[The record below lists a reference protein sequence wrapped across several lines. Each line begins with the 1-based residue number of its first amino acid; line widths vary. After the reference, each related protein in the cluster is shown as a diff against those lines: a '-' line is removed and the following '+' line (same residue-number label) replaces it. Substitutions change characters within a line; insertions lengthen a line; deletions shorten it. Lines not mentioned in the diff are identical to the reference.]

1 MLRTL
6 ALSAVTLA
14 LAADLAIA
22 DPEVRVSYPGGVP
35 RVEISGSYPQS
46 SYTVWRKLPA
56 EEQYA
61 PVTDGAILCLGSCF
75 ALDRGAEPGQSYLYR
90 FDLEL
95 ADGSRVSFGPYAISI
110 SAELARRMRA
120 AVWPNPGRG
129 GARVELFVGGD
140 GGAVEAE
147 AGLFDVQGR
156 AVATLH
162 RGDLARGLNVLAW
175 DGRGDQGQ
183 PLAGGLYFLRFA
195 SPLGTTVTRIL
206 RLR

>member
-6 ALSAVTLA
+6 ALSIVTVV

-35 RVEISGSYPQS
+35 RVEISGSYPRS

-56 EEQYA
+56 GAQYA

-90 FDLEL
+90 FDLTL
-95 ADGSRVSFGPYAISI
+95 ADGSRASFGPYAITI

-129 GARVELFVGGD
+129 SARVELFLGGE
-140 GGAVEAE
+140 GGAVEAQ

-162 RGDLARGLNVLAW
+162 RGALARGLSVLAW

-183 PLAGGLYFLRFA
+183 PLAGGVYFLRFA
-195 SPLGTTVTRIL
+195 CPLGTTVTRVL

>member
-1 MLRTL
+1 MHRTL
-6 ALSAVTLA
+6 ALSIVTVI

-22 DPEVRVSYPGGVP
+22 DPDVRVSYPGGVP

-56 EEQYA
+56 DAQYA
-61 PVTDGAILCLGSCF
+61 PVTDGSILCLGSCF

-90 FDLEL
+90 FDLTL
-95 ADGSRVSFGPYAISI
+95 ADGSRASFGPYAITI
-110 SAELARRMRA
+110 SAELARRVRA

-129 GARVELFVGGD
+129 SARVELFLGGE
-140 GGAVEAE
+140 GGTVEAE

-162 RGDLARGLNVLAW
+162 RGALARGLNVLAW
-175 DGRGDQGQ
+175 NGRGDAGQ

-195 SPLGTTVTRIL
+195 SPLGTTVTRVL